1 MNSYQVTKPFNG
13 LAVGAVVTSQDLLSH
28 HRAAQLID
36 QRKITPLA
44 SKEAQPTLAAL
55 CNATVRQLDALVKQV
70 QDACLLEAAMM
81 TDTREAARK
90 AYAKRLEDMT
100 ND

>member
-1 MNSYQVTKPFNG
+1 MNTYQVTKPFSG
-13 LAVGAVVTSQDLLSH
+13 FAVGATLTSADLVSN

-44 SKEAQPTLAAL
+44 SKEAQPTLNAL
-55 CNATVRQLDALVKQV
+55 RKATVRQLDALVAQV
-70 QDACLLEAAMM
+70 QDACLLEAAMEN
-81 TDTREAARK
+81 DTREAARK
-90 AYAKRLEDMT
+90 AYAKRLEEL